1 VAVLGLNNQK
11 SARSV
16 ARLLLADALSDEG
29 AWERQ
34 LEEFAVDDRRGII
47 LRYPYSSL
55 NERKFIDTAQ
65 IWR

>member
-1 VAVLGLNNQK
+1 MNKMRNGLISWTVLGLNNQK

-47 LRYPYSSL
+47 LR
-55 NERKFIDTAQ
+55 
-65 IWR
+65 

>member
-1 VAVLGLNNQK
+1 VLGLNNQK

-47 LRYPYSSL
+47 LRYICSYL
-55 NERKFIDTAQ
+55 
-65 IWR
+65 

>member
-1 VAVLGLNNQK
+1 MVEKNDKNRGLITRTVLGLNSQK

-16 ARLLLADALSDEG
+16 ARLLLADALSDED

-47 LRYPYSSL
+47 LR
-55 NERKFIDTAQ
+55 
-65 IWR
+65 